1 MRARVAI
8 ALVLALGLAAAA
20 RAAGV
25 PLTVLPRPSFPPPD
39 RSVVSTGPTR
49 LALVRSQRR
58 DPGTVY
64 RIDWVGWAPRSF
76 HGLKLLQAL
85 SQPGTVFLLYGAD
98 GTRARL
104 LAVADAKTHAM
115 RYAFDFGTFARPP
128 SIRTGDA
135 GLVTEQVVWA
145 READGVLY
153 VETAH
158 QTYAESSGGL
168 NGYLTAVSIRT
179 ERILWRSPSLVA
191 NASDFVLAGDVLVS
205 GYGFT
210 KEPDFL
216 YVLDRRTGRALNRL
230 AVPSAPERI
239 VRHGNRLAV
248 RTYDHTLV
256 VELRRR

>member
-1 MRARVAI
+1 
-8 ALVLALGLAAAA
+8 
-20 RAAGV
+20 
-25 PLTVLPRPSFPPPD
+25 
-39 RSVVSTGPTR
+39 
-49 LALVRSQRR
+49 
-58 DPGTVY
+58 
-64 RIDWVGWAPRSF
+64 
-76 HGLKLLQAL
+76 
-85 SQPGTVFLLYGAD
+85 
-98 GTRARL
+98 
-104 LAVADAKTHAM
+104 M
-115 RYAFDFGTFARPP
+115 RYAFDFGSFARPP